1 MNSVFRIVKTL
12 AVILAFLI
20 IGSVVM
26 LTVNAGILASWMTA
40 DWSEREWVYAELED
54 VAEIG
59 KIEGLEVLTVNTKSA
74 AVRIELA
81 DKFRVATNNTHMR
94 VVREGKKLEITEEE
108 FNLLDDVVDTE
119 LLVTLPVKARLK
131 DLQVETGASK
141 AKLECLMA
149 EQMNLK
155 MGAGRAEL
163 KELRILDKSQVSGG
177 AGYLLVEGGTM
188 NNLDLDFGVGQVV
201 LSEIKLRGESDLD
214 MKMGR
219 LEMKLSDE
227 LGNYNLKPKDG
238 VGRILLNGQ
247 QFEPEKVTEGGKNLV
262 SVGGGVGL
270 VEVTTK

>member
-1 MNSVFRIVKTL
+1 MNSVFRIVKIL
-12 AVILAFLI
+12 AIILAFLI

-40 DWSEREWVYAELED
+40 DWSEREWAYAELED

-74 AVRIELA
+74 GVRIELG
-81 DKFRVATNNTHMR
+81 DKFRVATNNAHMR

-108 FNLLDDVVDTE
+108 FNLLDDAVDTE
-119 LLVTLPVKARLK
+119 LLVTLPVKAKLK
-131 DLQVETGASK
+131 DLWIETGASK

-149 EQMNLK
+149 ERMNLK

-177 AGYLLVEGGTM
+177 AGYLLVEGGSM

-214 MKMGR
+214 IKMGR
-219 LEMKLSDE
+219 LEMRLSDE
-227 LGNYNLKPKDG
+227 LANYNLKPKDG
-238 VGRILLNGQ
+238 VGKILLNGR
-247 QFEPEKVTEGGKNLV
+247 QFEPEKTTEEGKNLV